1 MNSGRKEKVVKNV
14 LAQTSYSVVQTVLS
28 FISRKLFVIYLTQ
41 ELLGL
46 NGLLT
51 SILGMLSIAELGVGE
66 AINFS
71 LYKPLANDDKE
82 QIKSIMRLYKRLY
95 IIIGFAIMILGIVMI
110 PFLHFFKGIG
120 EAGPMSYVYKIYFIF
135 LIDSFLSYCLAYSRN
150 IISADQKDYIV
161 INTDLISQIIVTVL
175 QTVILITTQNYIAYL
190 IIKVLVTVVRNFYL
204 YKKSFLL
211 FPYLKEKNIAPLS
224 NEYKRKL
231 FENVK
236 ALFITRISYY
246 CVSGTDNILLTS
258 FVSLTSVAVY
268 DNYVIILG
276 IINKAFNT
284 IFEKTR
290 SSIGNY
296 LETEESDKI
305 YTLFKRFFFLNFILT
320 SITSIGIFVL
330 CNEVITI
337 WLGNDFVWPMSIVA
351 LLVYNNYSRYIL
363 QACEAFR
370 GAAGL
375 YSPQPFVKY
384 LSLMEGIVNLIASL
398 FFIVVLKMGIFG
410 VFLGT
415 LVSTFISTAAVPWI
429 VYKFLFK
436 RPLVQ
441 YYVIYLKY
449 FCATVL
455 PLSVSYTVFKQLYTG
470 NHWLN
475 IIIGAGSCTIIT
487 VLSYVLLFYRTEEF
501 QYYLSLAKDILYK
514 IRFSKKKK

>member
-1 MNSGRKEKVVKNV
+1 MNSGRKVRVLKNV
-14 LAQTSYSVVQTVLS
+14 VAQTSYSIVQTILS
-28 FISRKLFVIYLTQ
+28 FISRKIFVIYLTK

-82 QIKSIMRLYKRLY
+82 QIKSIMRLYKKLY
-95 IIIGFAIMILGIVMI
+95 IIIGIVILALGIILM
-110 PFLHFFKGIG
+110 PFLELFEGIK
-120 EAGPMSYVYKIYFIF
+120 EAGPISYVYKIYFIF

-161 INTDLISQIIVTVL
+161 INADLVSQIIVTLL
-175 QTVILITTQNYIAYL
+175 QTIILVLTHDYILYL
-190 IIKVLVTVVRNFYL
+190 LIKVVVTVVRNLYL
-204 YKKSFLL
+204 YFKSFEL
-211 FPYLKEKNIAPLS
+211 FPYLKEKNISPLS
-224 NEYKRKL
+224 KSYKTKL
-231 FENVK
+231 FENIK

-246 CVSGTDNILLTS
+246 CVSGTDNLLLTS
-258 FVSLTSVAVY
+258 FVSLTSVAIY
-268 DNYVIILG
+268 GNYVTILG

-296 LETEESDKI
+296 IETEAEGQI
-305 YTLFKRFFFLNFILT
+305 YVLFKRFFFLNFILT
-320 SITSIGIFVL
+320 SVTSIEIFIL
-330 CNEVITI
+330 CNEVITV
-337 WLGNDFVWPMSIVA
+337 WLGSDFVWPISIVA

-375 YSPQPFVKY
+375 YSPKPFVKY
-384 LSLMEGIVNLIASL
+384 LSLLEGIVNLIASL
-398 FFIVVLKMGIFG
+398 FFILVFDMGAFG

-415 LVSTFISTAAVPWI
+415 LVSTFVSTFAVPWI

-436 RPLVQ
+436 KSLLE
-441 YYVIYLKY
+441 YYVLYLKY
-449 FCATVL
+449 FFVALLAMCT
-455 PLSVSYTVFKQLYTG
+455 SYIVFKQLYTTS
-470 NHWLN
+470 HWLN
-475 IIIGAGSCTIIT
+475 ILMGAGTSIMIIFII
-487 VLSYVLLFYRTEEF
+487 YLFFFYKTQEF
-501 QYYLSLAKDILYK
+501 IYFKSLAMGIFNRKQ
-514 IRFSKKKK
+514 